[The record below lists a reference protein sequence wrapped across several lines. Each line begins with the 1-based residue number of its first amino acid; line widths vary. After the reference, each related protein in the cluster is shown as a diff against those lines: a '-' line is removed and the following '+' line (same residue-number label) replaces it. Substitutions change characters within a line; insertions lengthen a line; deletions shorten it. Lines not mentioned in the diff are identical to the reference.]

1 MSLRGQQRPAER
13 DDDSPSRLRWAG
25 NGVVGGAIA
34 TVVMTAYRMPVTTS
48 LPPSAEFWAT
58 YVSGGEPDE
67 HPVAAL
73 LLHLGYGAAAGGVF
87 GVLFRLAMRG
97 RLGDPDGDAQ
107 RDRLREVLGLAAGIA
122 YGLALS
128 VFGRRLLI
136 DRLLPMELD
145 PTERFVF
152 HVSHVVYGLSLGS
165 WVAAQMTVDEIT
177 LD

>member
-1 MSLRGQQRPAER
+1 MSVLEQRRAAQQDDESPSSLR
-13 DDDSPSRLRWAG
+13 WVG
-25 NGVVGGAIA
+25 NGIVGGTIA

-48 LPPSAEFWAT
+48 LPPSAAFWST
-58 YVSGGEPDE
+58 YVAGGEPED
-67 HPVAAL
+67 HPVAGL

-87 GVLFRLAMRG
+87 GVLFRLAMRD
-97 RLGDPDGDAQ
+97 RLGNPEGDAQ
-107 RDRLREVLGLAAGIA
+107 RDRLREVLGLLAGVV

-128 VFGRRLLI
+128 VFGRRLLLG
-136 DRLLPMELD
+136 RLLPMELD

-165 WVAAQMTVDEIT
+165 WVAAQMTVSEIS

>member
-1 MSLRGQQRPAER
+1 MSFRGQQRLAER
-13 DDDSPSRLRWAG
+13 DEESPSRLEWTG

-58 YVSGGEPDE
+58 YVAGGESDE
-67 HPVAAL
+67 YPVAAL

-87 GVLFRLAMRG
+87 GVLFRLGMRD
-97 RLGDPDGDAQ
+97 RLGNPDGDAQ
-107 RDRLREVLGLAAGIA
+107 RDRLREAIGLLAGVG

-128 VFGRRLLI
+128 VFGSRLLI
-136 DRLLPMELD
+136 ARLLPMDLD

-152 HVSHVVYGLSLGS
+152 HASHAVYGLSLGS
-165 WVAAQMTVDEIT
+165 WVAGQMTVDEIT

>member
-1 MSLRGQQRPAER
+1 MSVPGQQRLSNH
-13 DDDSPSRLRWAG
+13 DDDSPSRLKWAG

-48 LPPSAEFWAT
+48 LPPTAEFWAT
-58 YVSGGEPDE
+58 YVAGGEPDD
-67 HPVAAL
+67 HPIAAL

-87 GVLFRLAMRG
+87 GVLFRVAMRD
-97 RLGDPDGDAQ
+97 RLGNPDRDAQ
-107 RDRLREVLGLAAGIA
+107 RDRLREVLGLLAGVG

-128 VFGRRLLI
+128 VFGRRLLLG
-136 DRLLPMELD
+136 RLLPMELD

-152 HVSHVVYGLSLGS
+152 HASHVVYGLSLGS
-165 WVAAQMTVDEIT
+165 WVAAQMTVKEIT